1 MKRVLL
7 LALGLVVSVGLSA
20 QTITITGG
28 PGKVPGTTNQ
38 VYRGLPFDASVSG
51 LNGTVQRWS
60 AGIGTVNNQ
69 NVFFTSST
77 TVHNVV
83 IDRGIDNGT
92 TGLVAVGATNGR
104 GVARYVTIVEPPSNP
119 TLNVGFCV
127 DGFITAT
134 VNNASGASSYTWLSP
149 QSVTTSSSSRTFF
162 VTSGSTVTFRVR
174 INGGPNNGQIL
185 ETTQRI
191 LCLLTD
197 PGFGDGPIPRGGV
210 AAPELNAPELQV
222 STPIE
227 LYPNPTKDGLVN
239 LRMVSADQAY
249 EIEVISPSGQTMKTI
264 NGASSEYEL
273 DVADLPSGIY
283 YLRVKG
289 NAGYIQTQRLVVE

>member
-7 LALGLVVSVGLSA
+7 LALGLVVSVGLNA
-20 QTITITGG
+20 QIITITGG
-28 PGKVPGTTNQ
+28 PGKVPGTSNQ

-51 LNGTVQRWS
+51 INGTVQRWS

-92 TGLVAVGATNGR
+92 TGLIAVGATNGR

-134 VNNASGASSYTWLSP
+134 VNDASGASSYTWLSP
-149 QSVTTSSSSRTFF
+149 QNVTTSSPSRTFF
-162 VTSGSTVTFRVR
+162 VTSGSFVTFRVR

-185 ETTQRI
+185 EKTQRI
-191 LCLLTD
+191 LCLITN
-197 PGFGDGPIPRGGV
+197 PGDGPIPRG
-210 AAPELNAPELQV
+210 AEELVAPELQV
-222 STPIE
+222 NEPIE
-227 LYPNPTKDGLVN
+227 LYPNPTNNGLVN
-239 LRMVSADQAY
+239 LRMISADQAY
-249 EIEVISPSGQTMKTI
+249 QIEVISPAGQSMKVI

-273 DVADLPSGIY
+273 DVKDLPSGVY

-289 NAGYIQTQRLVVE
+289 NSGYIQTQRLVVE